1 MPSVFIVSSG
11 ESTESRASSHASL
24 RILLV
29 EDLEGDAELMLRELR
44 LAGLAFTSQRVQREA
59 PLRQALHDFVPDVVL
74 SDHSLPGFSGQ
85 DVLRVVQTERPRTP
99 VIIVTG
105 SLDEETA
112 AEYIKAGAAE
122 YIVKHRLF
130 RLAPAVKRALVL
142 REALE
147 GAAKA
152 EAAVARSE
160 QRFRKLVEYSSDVV
174 TLLDAAG
181 HIVYSSQSLKP
192 TLGYGAGELTG
203 HSVFS
208 LVHPDD
214 RPAAE
219 ALFRDVQQQTA
230 PVVRAS
236 LRVRHKGGSWRDLEV
251 VAGNHLADPVVEAIV
266 VNYHDVTERKRAEA
280 ALHEFEEQHRQV
292 QKMEAVG
299 RLASGVAHDFNNLLT
314 VITSYAQLLL
324 EDFPPDD
331 ARRGDLAEIQKAAA
345 DAAGL
350 TRQLLA
356 FSRQQVIEPRLVSLD
371 EAVGS
376 AQKMLTRLIDES
388 ITLITTLSEVPA
400 TVRIDPGQLEQVI
413 MNLTVNARDAMPTGG
428 RITIETVTVELDEAY
443 AQSHWPATAGR
454 FAKLVVS
461 DTGVG
466 MDEQTRERIFEPF
479 FTTKEVG
486 KGTGLGLATVYGIV
500 KQSGGFIWVDSEP
513 GRGST
518 FAIYFPVVDE
528 PAERLSTPAAS
539 PEASRGSETV
549 LLCEDAPGVRAAAR
563 QVLERYGYT
572 VLEASTAQA
581 ALDFA
586 ARHPG
591 PIHAL
596 LTDVVMPEMSGRQL
610 ADQFSGLRP
619 DARILYISGYTD
631 DAVVRH
637 GVMEHGIAFL
647 QKPFTPQTLAH
658 KIRQVL
664 DGDVGARVQ
673 ASRILLI
680 DDDAALRMS
689 TRRMLERAG
698 YEVLEAGDGEA
709 GIRLL
714 RAELIHLVLTDIYM
728 PGEDGFATIRRLRRD
743 WPGLKIITMSG
754 GLHAGPTDLNAIAS
768 VLGAARTLSK
778 PFDRADLLDAVR
790 SVLGQGST

>member
-1 MPSVFIVSSG
+1 M
-11 ESTESRASSHASL
+11 
-24 RILLV
+24 V

-44 LAGLAFTSQRVQREA
+44 LAGLVFTSRRVQGEA
-59 PLRQALHDFVPDVVL
+59 PLRHALHHFVPDVII

-85 DVLRVVQTERPRTP
+85 DALRVVRTERPLTP

-130 RLAPAVKRALVL
+130 RLPPAVKRALAL

-147 GAAKA
+147 GAANA

-181 HIVYSSQSLKP
+181 RIVYSSQSLKP

-214 RPAAE
+214 RPTAE
-219 ALFRDVQQQTA
+219 ALFRDILQQNA
-230 PVVRAS
+230 PVARAS
-236 LRVRHKGGSWRDLEV
+236 LRVRHKDGSWRDLEV
-251 VAGNHLADPVVEAIV
+251 VAGNHLADPVVEAVV

-280 ALHEFEEQHRQV
+280 ALHELEEQHRQV

-331 ARRGDLAEIQKAAA
+331 PRRGDLAEIQKAAA

-356 FSRQQVIEPRLVSLD
+356 FSRQQVIEPKLVTLD
-371 EAVGS
+371 EVVAN
-376 AQKMLTRLIDES
+376 AQKMLKRLIGED
-388 ITLITTLSEVPA
+388 ITLVTMPSEAPA

-413 MNLTVNARDAMPTGG
+413 MNLAVNARDAMPTGG
-428 RITIETVTVELDEAY
+428 RITIETVTVELDETY
-443 AQSHWPATAGR
+443 AQSHWPATPGR

-500 KQSGGFIWVDSEP
+500 KQSGGFIEVDSEP
-513 GRGST
+513 GQGST
-518 FAIYFPVVDE
+518 FSIFIPVVDE
-528 PAERLSTPAAS
+528 PAGRLTTPMLST
-539 PEASRGSETV
+539 EASRGTETV
-549 LLCEDAPGVRAAAR
+549 LLAEDAPGVRAAAR
-563 QVLERYGYT
+563 QILERYGYS
-572 VLEASTAQA
+572 VLEAPSAQA
-581 ALDFA
+581 ALDVA
-586 ARHPG
+586 ARHAG
-591 PIHAL
+591 LIHLL
-596 LTDVVMPEMSGRQL
+596 LTDVVMPEMSGRRL
-610 ADQFSGLRP
+610 ADRFSGLRP
-619 DARILYISGYTD
+619 DARVLYMSGYTD

-637 GVMEHGIAFL
+637 GVQDESMAFL
-647 QKPFTPQTLAH
+647 QKPFTPQTLAR
-658 KIRQVL
+658 KVRQVL
-664 DGDVGARVQ
+664 DGEGTPPLK
-673 ASRILLI
+673 STPRILLI
-680 DDDAALRMS
+680 DDDAAIRMS
-689 TRRMLERAG
+689 TRRMLESAG
-698 YEVLEAGDGEA
+698 YEVFEAGDGEA

-714 RAELIHLVLTDIYM
+714 RVELVHLVLTDIYM
-728 PGEDGFATIRRLRRD
+728 PGEDGFATIRRLRRE
-743 WPGLKIITMSG
+743 WPGVKIITMSG
-754 GLHAGPTDLNAIAS
+754 GLQAGPTDLNEIAA

-778 PFDRADLLDAVR
+778 PFGKADLLDAVR
-790 SVLGQGST
+790 SVLTQDST